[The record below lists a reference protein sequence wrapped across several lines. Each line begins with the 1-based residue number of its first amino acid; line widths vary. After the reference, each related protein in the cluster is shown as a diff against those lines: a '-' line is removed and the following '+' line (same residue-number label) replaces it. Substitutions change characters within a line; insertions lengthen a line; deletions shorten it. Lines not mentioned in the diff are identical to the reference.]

1 MLIFSEINR
10 HWVWGGD
17 EGAGGL
23 MKGQTILMTF
33 NSKSWKIKD
42 ACF

>member
-10 HWVWGGD
+10 HWVLGGD

-23 MKGQTILMTF
+23 MKG
-33 NSKSWKIKD
+33 
-42 ACF
+42 